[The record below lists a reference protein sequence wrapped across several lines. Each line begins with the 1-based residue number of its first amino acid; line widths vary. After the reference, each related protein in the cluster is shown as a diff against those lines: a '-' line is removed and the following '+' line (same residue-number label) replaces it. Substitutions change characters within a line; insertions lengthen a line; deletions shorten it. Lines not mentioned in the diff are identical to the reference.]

1 MAIIRLISN
10 VQDKD
15 YIDDELEYK
24 QLQNSNDMG
33 SDTNSYTNN
42 NSSDTLLI
50 GPDTTR
56 GKARQ
61 YSQVSKTQCG
71 NSKNFSVKVILRKV
85 PYSTFY
91 YIFES
96 DKLI

>member
-61 YSQVSKTQCG
+61 YSQVSREKV
-71 NSKNFSVKVILRKV
+71 SLFKFSTIFLKV
-85 PYSTFY
+85 TN
-91 YIFES
+91 
-96 DKLI
+96 